1 MKRQPLEGGELPPA
15 VYGPAGVFWRQPA
28 TKAVNLIP
36 SGSQVSLGLKE
47 GSAGAPGSD
56 DLGSNPIP
64 SCVSVDKFLH
74 LSEPQFPL
82 Q

>member
-15 VYGPAGVFWRQPA
+15 VYGPAGVFWGGLWPKPS
-28 TKAVNLIP
+28 TLMP
-36 SGSQVSLGLKE
+36 SGSWVSLGLRE

-64 SCVSVDKFLH
+64 PCVTVDKLLYLF
-74 LSEPQFPL
+74 EPQFPL
-82 Q
+82 L